1 MSVTVNLKV
10 ALARTAVRCF
20 SGKHQLLNLSNLA
33 SNYLFSHLLTFPP
46 VTSVVF
52 NSLGCRTFLPM
63 YVFSPGY
70 IQYVFSE
77 KKRREREEGE
87 EEEESRGRRRRRGR
101 RKRTKGAALGDDEA
115 GAQLPHQLGPLP
127 SASKAPARNPRV

>member
-1 MSVTVNLKV
+1 MSVTVNVKV

-77 KKRREREEGE
+77 KKREREEGKE
-87 EEEESRGRRRRRGR
+87 KEESRRRGRRRGR
-101 RKRTKGAALGDDEA
+101 RKRTKGAALGDDEE
-115 GAQLPHQLGPLP
+115 GPQLPHQLGPLP

>member
-1 MSVTVNLKV
+1 MRVTVNLKV
-10 ALARTAVRCF
+10 ALARTADTCF
-20 SGKHQLLNLSNLA
+20 SGKHQLLNRSNLA
-33 SNYLFSHLLTFPP
+33 SNYFFSHLLTFPP

-52 NSLGCRTFLPM
+52 SSLGCRTFLPM

-77 KKRREREEGE
+77 KKRRQKEEGE
-87 EEEESRGRRRRRGR
+87 EEEERRGRRRRRGR

-115 GAQLPHQLGPLP
+115 GAQFPP
-127 SASKAPARNPRV
+127 PARSPSFSL

>member
-1 MSVTVNLKV
+1 MRVMVNLKV
-10 ALARTAVRCF
+10 ALARTAVTCF

-33 SNYLFSHLLTFPP
+33 SNYFFSHLPTFPP

-52 NSLGCRTFLPM
+52 NSLGCRTFLPT

-77 KKRREREEGE
+77 KRRKREEGE
-87 EEEESRGRRRRRGR
+87 EEEERRGRRR
-101 RKRTKGAALGDDEA
+101 RTKGAALGDHET
-115 GAQLPHQLGPLP
+115 GAQFPHQLGPLP
-127 SASKAPARNPRV
+127 SASKAPPRNPRV